1 VPDGTKKYENG
12 LYQKTLTKT
21 SSRNGG
27 PRRWL
32 PISLRFPVDQELLDI
47 VEDVVEVVDDLQQQV
62 YSLDEP
68 DLYITPETPFEV
80 YQQEIRECKEWKKN
94 NPEIWQTI
102 FKDELDVET
111 YAFCLLPDTT
121 RAKLVN

>member
-1 VPDGTKKYENG
+1 
-12 LYQKTLTKT
+12 
-21 SSRNGG
+21 
-27 PRRWL
+27 
-32 PISLRFPVDQELLDI
+32 

-68 DLYITPETPFEV
+68 DLYVDPDTPFEV

-94 NPEIWQTI
+94 NPEIWQTM